1 MRSLAVFA
9 VEENVDLV
17 SIDAILPLQPSVK
30 RFEVVTDKQ
39 KLRSSV
45 SRFQLRDQL
54 IVLRSVREK
63 WCKTVRDSQQKSFL
77 GEMCRI
83 FLVPSTYNSFR
94 WGFSLSCPI
103 GRLPYDDAS
112 RNQSRELLT
121 SRGNSRLKNLA
132 PILEKVLRLT
142 SPSSGNTRDY
152 CFMLP

>member
-1 MRSLAVFA
+1 MLFKRTL
-9 VEENVDLV
+9 
-17 SIDAILPLQPSVK
+17 ILSLQPSVK
-30 RFEVVTDKQ
+30 SFEVVTDEQ

-54 IVLRSVREK
+54 IVFRSVREK

-83 FLVPSTYNSFR
+83 FLVPSTYNYFK

-112 RNQSRELLT
+112 RNRSRELLT

>member
-1 MRSLAVFA
+1 MRSLAAFA
-9 VEENVDLV
+9 VEEDVDLV

-30 RFEVVTDKQ
+30 SFEAGTDKQ
-39 KLRSSV
+39 K
-45 SRFQLRDQL
+45 FQLRDQL
-54 IVLRSVREK
+54 IGLRSVREK

-83 FLVPSTYNSFR
+83 FLVPSTYNYFK

>member
-1 MRSLAVFA
+1 MLLKRTL
-9 VEENVDLV
+9 
-17 SIDAILPLQPSVK
+17 ILSLQPSVK
-30 RFEVVTDKQ
+30 SFEVVTDKQ

-54 IVLRSVREK
+54 IGLRSVREK

-83 FLVPSTYNSFR
+83 FLVPSTYNYFK

-121 SRGNSRLKNLA
+121 SRGNLRLKNLA